1 MPISDS
7 CHTNLSTA
15 LKGLGLPDVNK
26 SQAEMLIEHHSL
38 TKVQQL
44 FAAARA
50 QDTEAKVDLHK
61 SVLAGKAVEYIRSLG
76 KEQASL
82 PLLLEIITQRTYPTV
97 REVMVAA
104 GEGDANASAILDEW
118 LDRASRGESD
128 VDGLDEPLHATDVP
142 PPGQQAMMQ
151 ASRAPQAAQR
161 SAPAQAARSTG
172 PAPRQHAQ
180 AYRSQAGDAPRTPAS
195 AGQNNVTDFPRGG
208 RPSPADDEFDVS
220 SYENAPTDAMRSR
233 PPGQSGQGGQR
244 TEREYDQHAC
254 YGKDVAIQFDR
265 SPTPD
270 RSTNTV
276 NFKIAKAKHAGKTCK
291 EGVDWQNGIT
301 MMLEPHEVQLV
312 YAVLMGMGPKFRA
325 AGHGR
330 DNQKWFEVEETTE
343 QFAGAIR
350 ITVGNGR
357 SDIRKVNIGFQDA
370 KEVMEIFSRT
380 LQDQGKGQSP
390 VFMLAEV
397 RRVYDLYAKKQAVS
411 GGARQRAQG

>member
-1 MPISDS
+1 MPISDAV
-7 CHTNLSTA
+7 HTNLATA
-15 LKGLGLPDVNK
+15 LKGLSLPDVTR
-26 SQAEMLIEHHSL
+26 SQAEMLIEHHSVSR
-38 TKVQQL
+38 VQQL

-50 QDTEAKVDLHK
+50 QDTEAKVELHK
-61 SVLAGKAVEYIRSLG
+61 SVLACKAVEFLHSLG
-76 KEQASL
+76 KTHATL
-82 PLLLEIITQRTYPTV
+82 PLLIDIITQRTYPTF

-104 GEGDANASAILDEW
+104 GEGDANASTILDQW
-118 LDRASRGESD
+118 LSRSARGDDSPD
-128 VDGLDEPLHATDVP
+128 LDEPLHATDVP
-142 PPGQQAMMQ
+142 PPGDQAPMQ
-151 ASRAPQAAQR
+151 AQR
-161 SAPAQAARSTG
+161 SAQPAQRSGSRPT
-172 PAPRQHAQ
+172 AQ
-180 AYRSQAGDAPRTPAS
+180 AYRAEPSAAPRTPAT
-195 AGQNNVTDFPRGG
+195 AQQDNVRDFPRGG
-208 RPSPADDEFDVS
+208 RPQSPADEEFDVS
-220 SYENAPTDAMRSR
+220 SSDNAPADAQRRSA
-233 PPGQSGQGGQR
+233 GQGGQR
-244 TEREYDQHAC
+244 SERQYDQHAC

-270 RSTNTV
+270 RTTNTV
-276 NFKIAKAKHAGKTCK
+276 NFKIAKAKYAGKTCK

-330 DNQKWFEVEETTE
+330 DNQKWFEIEETTD

-357 SDIRKVNIGFQDA
+357 NDIRKVNIGFQDA

-380 LQDQGKGQSP
+380 LQDQGRGQSP

-411 GGARQRAQG
+411 ASRQRASG